1 LRRQPKLGGFTH
13 PRRVNMEPL
22 NLDILE
28 KRVPAG
34 SYDLA
39 ALKSLRIISGRGPV
53 KLLGRGAITKKLS
66 LTVNAASKSAKA
78 AVEKAGGSVTIVH
91 A

>member
-1 LRRQPKLGGFTH
+1 
-13 PRRVNMEPL
+13 MEPL

-34 SYDLA
+34 SYDIA
-39 ALKSLRIISGRGPV
+39 ALKALRIVSGRGPV
-53 KLLGRGAITKKLS
+53 KLLGRGTITKKIS
-66 LTVNAASKSAKA
+66 LTVHAASKSAKA
-78 AVEKAGGSVTIVH
+78 AIEKAGGSVTIVH